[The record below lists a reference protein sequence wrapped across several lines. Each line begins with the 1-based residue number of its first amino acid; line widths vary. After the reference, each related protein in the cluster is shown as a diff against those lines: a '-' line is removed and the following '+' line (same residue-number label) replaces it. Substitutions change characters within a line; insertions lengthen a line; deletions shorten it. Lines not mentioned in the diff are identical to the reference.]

1 MPLESLGFQIQIE
14 DLHLKY
20 CILGGNPK
28 KRISGRNQGCGL
40 VTTVNNL
47 PKGRL
52 GADII
57 FEPFQVPG
65 R

>member
-28 KRISGRNQGCGL
+28 KMISEEVPSSFTDESPPEMAL
-40 VTTVNNL
+40 
-47 PKGRL
+47 KGNEKQNHL
-52 GADII
+52 GPALN
-57 FEPFQVPG
+57 G
-65 R
+65 